1 MKRQALFA
9 FVTALGPSL
18 CLAAAIPKPLTIT
31 FYQKDKGSS
40 GWANIASS
48 DTSSINDGK
57 SPHDTDD
64 AYLGHYKFDSADGP
78 MRKFYWD
85 RSEGSMPVS
94 SHPALFTLSA
104 HAHVVQ
110 CDYFWRS

>member
-9 FVTALGPSL
+9 FVAALGPSL
-18 CLAAAIPKPLTIT
+18 CFAVAIPKPLTIT

-40 GWANIASS
+40 GWADIVTS
-48 DTSSINDGK
+48 DTSSIDDGK

-78 MRKFYWD
+78 MRKFHWD
-85 RSEGSMPVS
+85 RPEGSMTVS
-94 SHPALFTLSA
+94 CLPALLQVGGSQLCSA
-104 HAHVVQ
+104 M
-110 CDYFWRS
+110 

>member
-9 FVTALGPSL
+9 FVAALGPSL

-40 GWANIASS
+40 GWADVSSS
-48 DTSSINDGK
+48 DTSSIDDGK
-57 SPHDTDD
+57 SPHDTDA

-94 SHPALFTLSA
+94 SLPALL
-104 HAHVVQ
+104 HVVGSRP
-110 CDYFWRS
+110 CSAM